1 MSYLDRSNIGN
12 AKTGGLQTDFNL
24 NSNQYSV
31 VLLAFFVSRTGLN
44 HRCSLCLIH
53 LSDIIRDL

>member
-12 AKTGGLQTDFNL
+12 AKTGGLQADFNL

-31 VLLAFFVSRTGLN
+31 VLLAFFVS
-44 HRCSLCLIH
+44 CI
-53 LSDIIRDL
+53 